1 MYRKFEVNL
10 VVQAQ
15 TEMTKIK
22 KKILK
27 INYFFIFL
35 DCFDVLI
42 SKINFLKIKKKLS

>member
-22 KKILK
+22 KNYLKLIIFYIFIL
-27 INYFFIFL
+27 F
-35 DCFDVLI
+35 
-42 SKINFLKIKKKLS
+42 